1 MPKPN
6 QNKLELTRYS
16 ALKALAQQGKSETTL
31 KGLAIS
37 QVNDDYY
44 HGAGNDDRM
53 SDKLVPI
60 HELSEQIAD
69 VDFTFP
75 SDHLPE
81 DIYEIIVSKAKEH
94 GYSEKQLGRIIAL
107 LERTMYSKKNSYRE
121 QGKKFPDEKV
131 SGERVRQVHD
141 EQFKPF
147 VRRILET
154 LL

>member
-6 QNKLELTRYS
+6 QKKLELTRYS
-16 ALKALAQQGKSETTL
+16 ALKALDLEDKSESKL

-94 GYSEKQLGRIIAL
+94 GYSEKQLAEL
-107 LERTMYSKKNSYRE
+107 LRY
-121 QGKKFPDEKV
+121 
-131 SGERVRQVHD
+131 
-141 EQFKPF
+141 
-147 VRRILET
+147 
-154 LL
+154 